1 LPYFADVHRDPPL
14 SDYVDVPVDFWVVL
28 LYEER
33 EPLAPFFPSESRKL
47 NTSSGADSPA
57 VNQPL
62 QTYQVVGRILGPL
75 IFALMLFFDQSQN
88 VMPTEAWR
96 VAAVGLWMA
105 TWWATEAIPV
115 PVTALIPLV
124 LFDPLDILSIRDA
137 AAPYANPTIY
147 LYLGG
152 FIMALA
158 LERWNLHRRI
168 ALAIVSKT
176 GTDGR
181 HLVGGFMF
189 VCAIL
194 SMWMTNTSTTLM
206 LLPIVLSVTTVIRDN
221 VPDLSEKT
229 RHNFQI
235 AMLLGLAYSASIGGL
250 ATLIG
255 TPPNALLMGFM
266 AENYDIEISFAR
278 WMLVGIPVSFVMLP
292 VAWYGLTRVLFP
304 CNIPPSDAVRAHLRK
319 LRLELGPMSV
329 AEKRVAVVFA
339 GLIFSWMFRKTIT
352 EALDISGIN
361 DTGIVLTAAFLLF
374 LLPSGNAAH
383 PRLAVWEDMARL
395 PWGVLVLFGGGLS
408 LAAAVSESGLAL
420 WLGQQLAPLS
430 VWGMAVLVVAAVTLV
445 IFLTE
450 LTSNLATTATLLPVM
465 GAMAIQAGVPPIVLT
480 VPITIAASCAF
491 MLPVATPPNAIVFST
506 GAISIPQM
514 VKAGIFLNIIGI
526 IIVSLA
532 ALYIAPVLLH

>member
-1 LPYFADVHRDPPL
+1 MT
-14 SDYVDVPVDFWVVL
+14 
-28 LYEER
+28 
-33 EPLAPFFPSESRKL
+33 
-47 NTSSGADSPA
+47 TSSGTAEPA

-62 QTYQVVGRILGPL
+62 ETYQIVGRILGPL
-75 IFALMLFFDQSQN
+75 VFALMFFFDQSQEI
-88 VMPTEAWR
+88 MSSEAWR

-105 TWWATEAIPV
+105 IWWATEAIPV
-115 PVTALIPLV
+115 PVTALLPLV
-124 LFDPLDILSIRDA
+124 LFDPLGILSIGDA

-152 FIMALA
+152 FIMALT

-181 HLVGGFMF
+181 RLIGGFML

-194 SMWMTNTSTTLM
+194 SMWMTNTSTTMM
-206 LLPIVLSVTTVIRDN
+206 LLPIVLSVSVVIRDN
-221 VPDLSEKT
+221 VPDLSDKT
-229 RHNFQI
+229 RSNFQI

-266 AENYDIEISFAR
+266 AENYGIEISFAR

-292 VAWYGLTRVLFP
+292 IAWIGLTRIIFP
-304 CNIPPSDAVRAHLRK
+304 CDIPPSEAVRSHLRE
-319 LRLELGPMSV
+319 LREALGPMST
-329 AEKRVAVVFA
+329 AEKRVAAAFA
-339 GLIFSWMFRKTIT
+339 CLIFSWMFRAPIT
-352 EALDISGIN
+352 QAFGISGVS
-361 DTGIVLTAAFLLF
+361 DTGIVLTIALLLF
-374 LLPSGNAAH
+374 LLPSGNATN

-408 LAAAVSESGLAL
+408 LAAAVSGSGLAL
-420 WLGQQLAPLS
+420 WLGEQLAPLS
-430 VWGMAVLVVAAVTLV
+430 GWGTAVLVVAAVALV

-465 GAMAIQAGVPPIVLT
+465 GAIAIQAGVPPIVLT

-514 VKAGIFLNIIGI
+514 VKAGVFLNIIGI

-532 ALYIAPVLLH
+532 SLYLAPVLTN